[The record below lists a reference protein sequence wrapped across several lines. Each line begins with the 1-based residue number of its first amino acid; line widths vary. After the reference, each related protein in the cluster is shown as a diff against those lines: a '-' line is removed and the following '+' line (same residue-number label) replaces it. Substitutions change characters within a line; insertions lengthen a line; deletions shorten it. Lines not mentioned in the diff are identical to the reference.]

1 MLSVALTRIKTY
13 LLRVIVLLT
22 CVTPVRAQV
31 YEPALIPP
39 QINGTP
45 TTMTPL
51 NLGDDNTAR
60 VSLGF
65 EFDYW
70 GQTFTDAWV
79 SSNGFVSF
87 QSAANLCCNGQPI
100 DQAQRNTI
108 YGYWS
113 DLISYTGNPYYR
125 RDDSSILFGW
135 YGTNEYGTNNSS
147 TFEIGLFSDGK
158 IQLNYGNLGF
168 SGWRDFTA
176 GITGRNPEDNI
187 PLFYGRNAQY
197 LQNQSGILSWVAPTP
212 IVTVDCNLT
221 PMDPSCP
228 PASIDIIP
236 DPVSAIPEAIEQS
249 VDLTSEQIEEVR
261 ETAIDALDQAQ
272 EVSEVAVAVQQ
283 VEEVAETEEFATI
296 ADEPEA
302 DVEAS
307 VREAEAVE
315 RLDPDQVAA
324 LAATGTDATER
335 SESEQSTAMDVDE
348 PEAVDKSDQV
358 DAFNADDL
366 DAAQQSEISQ
376 DDALEATVSDI
387 TEQSEQVDTFEAIEL
402 DAAER
407 LELDQNPALSI
418 TGPDVAERLELEQS
432 PVLITSEPDVV
443 EQSEPEQPA
452 TLSATTPDISERV
465 ESEQSSA
472 LDSIG
477 PDATERVEPEQPPS
491 LAVTVS
497 EVTERVEVNQTPALA
512 IADVIEQP
520 ELNQAPALAVAN
532 SEVKESAQQQE
543 SGMQEVQDTSSSN
556 TFSAQTRFDSAFNE
570 SFVQGPSVSLVQGA
584 LPLDAAIS
592 VSSPVS
598 MANTVE
604 VLSLGPPPTAS
615 SNENT
620 AQTES
625 GMSEGQSETISEI
638 GAVPGFAAYT
648 QASLQ
653 DRADFYA
660 VRDIY
665 RRRRLQDAN
674 FELYRLMQTNDARWR
689 EMVDEQYK

>member
-1 MLSVALTRIKTY
+1 
-13 LLRVIVLLT
+13 
-22 CVTPVRAQV
+22 
-31 YEPALIPP
+31 
-39 QINGTP
+39 
-45 TTMTPL
+45 MTPL

-65 EFDYW
+65 DFTYW

-87 QSAANLCCNGQPI
+87 ESAANLCCNGEPL
-100 DQAQRNTI
+100 DRAQRNTI

-176 GITGRNPEDNI
+176 GITGPNPEDNI

-212 IVTVDCNLT
+212 VATVDCNLT

-228 PASIDIIP
+228 PANIDTIP
-236 DPVSAIPEAIEQS
+236 DPVAAIEEAVEQS

-261 ETAIDALDQAQ
+261 ETAADALEQAQ
-272 EVSEVAVAVQQ
+272 EMSEVAVAVEQ
-283 VEEVAETEEFATI
+283 VEEVTETEEVETLVDA
-296 ADEPEA
+296 PEDDA
-302 DVEAS
+302 ETN
-307 VREAEAVE
+307 VREVDTVE

-335 SESEQSTAMDVDE
+335 SESEQSAAMDVDE
-348 PEAVDKSDQV
+348 PEVVEKSDQV
-358 DAFNADDL
+358 DALNADDL
-366 DAAQQSEISQ
+366 DAAQQSELSQ
-376 DDALEATVSDI
+376 DDAVEATVTDI
-387 TEQSEQVDTFEAIEL
+387 TEQSEQADTFEAIES

-407 LELDQNPALSI
+407 LELDQNQAFSI
-418 TGPDVAERLELEQS
+418 TGPDVAERMELEQA
-432 PVLITSEPDVV
+432 PVLLASEPDVV

-452 TLSATTPDISERV
+452 TLSVTTPDIAERA

-477 PDATERVEPEQPPS
+477 SEATERVEPEQAPS

-497 EVTERVEVNQTPALA
+497 EVTERVEVNQAPALA
-512 IADVIEQP
+512 IADVVEQP

-532 SEVKESAQQQE
+532 SEVKESTQQQE

-556 TFSAQTRFDSAFNE
+556 AFSAQARFESTFSE
-570 SFVQGPSVSLVQGA
+570 SFVQGPSVSSAQSV
-584 LPLDAAIS
+584 LPLDASIS

-604 VLSLGPPPTAS
+604 VLSLVPPPAAS

-620 AQTES
+620 TQTES
-625 GMSEGQSETISEI
+625 GMSEGQSETISDM

-665 RRRRLQDAN
+665 RRRKLQDAN
-674 FELYRLMQTNDARWR
+674 FELYRLMQTNDARWQ